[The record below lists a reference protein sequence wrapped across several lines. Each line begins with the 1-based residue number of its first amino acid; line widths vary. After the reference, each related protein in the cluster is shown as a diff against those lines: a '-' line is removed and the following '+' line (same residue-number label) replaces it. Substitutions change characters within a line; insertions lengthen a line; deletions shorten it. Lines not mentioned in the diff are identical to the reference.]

1 MEYFDDSVLQPP
13 EQEAPLPVRLD
24 AAERRYKMQCERM
37 IEAMEELDFDTMR
50 MLIDDL
56 EEEAEESNLQDLR
69 DEAEMRDEL
78 AGQAYEDRRL
88 CTYGAF

>member
-1 MEYFDDSVLQPP
+1 
-13 EQEAPLPVRLD
+13 
-24 AAERRYKMQCERM
+24 
-37 IEAMEELDFDTMR
+37 MR

-56 EEEAEESNLQDLR
+56 EEESEESNLRDLR